1 MTDDRRARAWFDAI
15 DDACR
20 KVAGVSDYGRTVYLQ
35 AFRLG
40 AWLRFDSRASA
51 TDATSALLSAAANNG
66 QSDSDNASHV
76 TRGIAAGKREGAC
89 PDVLTRLTGDEWRNV
104 NELRRSVRETLAS
117 APLRPVPVGH
127 VPTSP
132 HVDGRGRPGRVSSTK
147 SAPDVGPFW
156 SVCRP
161 FNDDPDVVS
170 WLSRRCKVSPSSLS
184 VLADL
189 VRLTP
194 TRESVDASF
203 RWPTFATFHK
213 RSWSLTGHRVVIPAF
228 DAAGALVSL
237 RARVPFDDVP
247 DELPKELT
255 PVGGA
260 VKGTT
265 LADDRGQ
272 RLLRGELQSLN
283 GPVVILEGVT
293 DFLAFVAADLTRV
306 SGPAAGAVF
315 GTYSGA
321 WTADLAARIPD
332 GTSVRVWTDADDAGE
347 MYWEKIHKTLAG
359 RCDPRRQRPGGR

>member
-51 TDATSALLSAAANNG
+51 TDASAALLSAASNNG
-66 QSDSDNASHV
+66 QTDNENATHV
-76 TRGIAAGKREGAC
+76 TRGLAAGRREGTC
-89 PDVLTRLTGDEWRNV
+89 PDILTRLQSDEWRNV
-104 NELRRSVRETLAS
+104 TELRHAVRETLAS
-117 APLRPVPVGH
+117 TPLRPVAVGH
-127 VPTSP
+127 VPTAP
-132 HVDGRGRPGRVSSTK
+132 HVNARPVDAK
-147 SAPDVGPFW
+147 VPPDVASFW

-170 WLSRRCKVSPSSLS
+170 WLARRCKVDPSSLS
-184 VLADL
+184 VLTDL

-194 TRESVDASF
+194 TRESAPASF

-213 RSWSLTGHRVVIPAF
+213 RSWSLTGHRVVVPTFNAS
-228 DAAGALVSL
+228 GALVGL
-237 RARVPFDDVP
+237 RARLPVDGPAGDI
-247 DELPKELT
+247 PKELT

-272 RLLRGELQSLN
+272 RLLRGELRTVD

-293 DFLAFVAADLTRV
+293 DFLACVAADLTRPGGPV
-306 SGPAAGAVF
+306 SGALF

-321 WTADLAARIPD
+321 WTDDLAARIPD
-332 GTSVRVWTDADDAGE
+332 GAVVKVGTDADDAGE
-347 MYWEKIHKTLAG
+347 RYWFKIHATLAG
-359 RCDPRRQRPGGR
+359 RCDPRRLPPRGRQ